1 MYRVTTPT
9 HTFTLPIETSTCK
22 EILVTY
28 EQGNET
34 LEFHYEDNTLPD
46 GMTLVNKDVMIRLT
60 QEQTKAFSAKKPI
73 VVQIRVLTSDDEAF
87 ASQIFK
93 VFVNDVL
100 NDEVLADE

>member
-1 MYRVTTPT
+1 MYRATTPT

-28 EQGNET
+28 IQGQNKIEK
-34 LEFHYEDNTLPD
+34 HYQDGTLPE

-60 QEQTKAFSAKKPI
+60 QEETKAFAPEERI
-73 VVQIRVLTSDDEAF
+73 EAQVRVLTNDDDAY

-93 VFVNDVL
+93 VWVNNVL